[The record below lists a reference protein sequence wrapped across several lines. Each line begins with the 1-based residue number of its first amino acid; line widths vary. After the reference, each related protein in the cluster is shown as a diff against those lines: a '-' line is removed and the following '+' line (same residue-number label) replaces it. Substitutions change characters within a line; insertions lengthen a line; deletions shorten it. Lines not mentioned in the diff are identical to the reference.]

1 LSQDVKDISR
11 KTLDDTL
18 KKCLHLQKIV
28 KCMVKHDQVSECF
41 QVVKLDNLLE
51 MLKSLDTTEVRAAKM
66 LDAKD
71 LDKLH
76 FFKQSLVIIAIS
88 FLSKENLDTSD
99 SAFFNYVLNESKV
112 IRPVLKKKVL

>member
-1 LSQDVKDISR
+1 
-11 KTLDDTL
+11 
-18 KKCLHLQKIV
+18 
-28 KCMVKHDQVSECF
+28 MVKHDQVSECF